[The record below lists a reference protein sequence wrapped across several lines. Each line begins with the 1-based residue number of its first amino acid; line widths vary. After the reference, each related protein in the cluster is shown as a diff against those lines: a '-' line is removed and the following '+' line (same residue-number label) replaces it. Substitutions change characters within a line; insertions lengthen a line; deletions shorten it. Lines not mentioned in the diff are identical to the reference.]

1 MNYPGNA
8 DYLRIKTSDCKP
20 ILVNH
25 NVGVHIY
32 AKDTDGVAYDYHY
45 YNQNCTITKGYA
57 LSGRVVNQV
66 QVYIVPY
73 SENMTSCT
81 LAITA
86 TEG

>member
-8 DYLRIKTSDCKP
+8 DYLRIKTSECKP

-45 YNQNCTITKGYA
+45 YNQNCTITKGM
-57 LSGRVVNQV
+57 R
-66 QVYIVPY
+66 
-73 SENMTSCT
+73 
-81 LAITA
+81 
-86 TEG
+86 